1 MSPIDYPD
9 WQLAING
16 YWKYLDIQQRKQ
28 GSKSGVKDNGNR
40 AGATGGKQ
48 MSALQS
54 AVSELW
60 QSDPSL
66 SVEIRY
72 DTSADLPAYF
82 RPAKNWD
89 LIVLYRGA
97 LIAAI
102 EFKSQRG
109 PSFGNNFNNRTAQ
122 RGLFGTLKP
131 WFGFLMLVEDTDK
144 STNPVRLPKNM
155 PFPPDPIFEGESYIG
170 RYRIFFERMVSE
182 GYYDA
187 AALVTAKEGSG
198 DFDEP
203 SPALSL
209 ANLAAAI
216 SARLAYIKALP
227 DAQFDA
233 MVGR

>member
-1 MSPIDYPD
+1 M
-9 WQLAING
+9 A
-16 YWKYLDIQQRKQ
+16 
-28 GSKSGVKDNGNR
+28 
-40 AGATGGKQ
+40 
-48 MSALQS
+48 
-54 AVSELW
+54 
-60 QSDPSL
+60 
-66 SVEIRY
+66 
-72 DTSADLPAYF
+72 
-82 RPAKNWD
+82 
-89 LIVLYRGA
+89 
-97 LIAAI
+97 
-102 EFKSQRG
+102 
-109 PSFGNNFNNRTAQ
+109 AQ

-144 STNPVRLPKNM
+144 STTPVRLPKNM